1 MTIKSKRGPNVTPDE
16 HKLVVKF
23 AKQCLKEI
31 CKKQYEVQVGITY
44 PKVQPLTYADA
55 LKRLQVETKYRSQR
69 SYGGAQRISID
80 VRYLRNPTR
89 VGLNREEP
97 WYVLNEYSSFAKDSV
112 IGEFETM
119 NKELVML
126 AVVAHEVA
134 HHIQMRYGPFTRYL
148 KKTYHKPHGD
158 AFKTIYRELRRTLVN
173 PYIEPAQEVA

>member
-23 AKQCLKEI
+23 AKQCLREI
-31 CKKQYEVQVGITY
+31 CKKQYEVEYQGKPV
-44 PKVQPLTYADA
+44 VYAEA
-55 LKRLQVETKYRSQR
+55 IKRLQVKTKHRDQR
-69 SYGGAQRISID
+69 SYGSASHISID
-80 VRYLRNPTR
+80 VRHLRSPTR
-89 VGLNREEP
+89 VGLKRSQP
-97 WYVLNEYSSFAKDSV
+97 WYVLNEYKSFAKDPV

-148 KKTYHKPHGD
+148 RKTYRKAHGD
-158 AFKTIYRELRRTLVN
+158 AFKAIYRELRRTLVN
-173 PYIEPAQEVA
+173 PFIEPAKEVA